1 MEFLTKP
8 YMMAFWFGILTA
20 ISLPLGAMLGIWL
33 KPSSRVVAAIM
44 AFGAGNLLAA
54 LTMELVE
61 PAFLLTGFWPISIGC
76 VLGCLTFVGLNQL
89 LDSKGGYLRK
99 ASTLVSH
106 LKKKRRAD
114 MRDLLDKLSRVDI
127 LRALPPEEMH
137 HILPSVQD
145 RSFKAG
151 SIFFRQGDPGDS
163 LYLIETGCVRIDAA
177 AAGAENKISELCEGQ
192 TFGEMALL
200 WHEPRTATA
209 TAVTDVKAWKIHR
222 DDFGSIIDTSPALR
236 EQVTALA
243 EKRKAGLAAITGMD
257 AAQWKTAV
265 AQNMHE
271 EDVRPSALEIS
282 AELEKS
288 HSGGGAAMSMWLGIF
303 LDGIP
308 ESLTIGAS
316 MIGKAV
322 SPALIGG
329 LFFANLPEAMSS
341 GTMMK
346 RQGLSTGKI
355 FWMWMSLCIMTGVGA
370 LLGNLLFVG
379 LAHSTHSIFGG
390 LAAGAMLAM
399 IAQTMLPEAYEH
411 GGWLVGVLTVLGF
424 IAALMFR
431 ALGHETGEA
440 HHTLNTLIR
449 ALFAA

>member
-20 ISLPLGAMLGIWL
+20 VSLPLGAMLGIWL

-76 VLGCLTFVGLNQL
+76 ILGCLTFVGLNQA
-89 LDSKGGYLRK
+89 LDNSGGYMRK

-106 LKKKRRAD
+106 LKKKRRKHLNE
-114 MRDLLDKLSRVDI
+114 LLDKLSRVEI

-137 HILPSVQD
+137 HILPSVED
-145 RSFKAG
+145 RQFKAG
-151 SIFFRQGDPGDS
+151 SIFFHQGDPGDS
-163 LYLIETGCVRIDAA
+163 LYLIESGCVRID
-177 AAGAENKISELCEGQ
+177 AAGAENKISDLCEGQ

-209 TAVTDVKAWKIHR
+209 TAVTDTLVWEIHR
-222 DDFGSIIDTSPALR
+222 EDFNSILDASPALR

-257 AAQWKTAV
+257 AAQWKKAA
-265 AQNMHE
+265 AQNVHE
-271 EDVRPSALEIS
+271 EDMRPSALEIT
-282 AELEKS
+282 AALEKS

-355 FWMWMSLCIMTGVGA
+355 FWMWMSLCIMTGIGA

-379 LAHSTHSIFGG
+379 LPASTHSIFGG

-411 GGWLVGVLTVLGF
+411 GGWLVGILTVLGF
-424 IAALMFR
+424 IVALMFR
-431 ALGHETGEA
+431 AMGHETGHTA
-440 HHTLNTLIR
+440 QHTLNMLIHT
-449 ALFAA
+449 LFAA